1 MAANL
6 RMARPFTAEI
16 IGPAGSGKS
25 TLTGLLRGRDAT
37 IKTGLSIWGLPLTLL
52 ATSTFSSLGGLLAL
66 FGHGSFSLEDVKLV
80 IQINALRRL
89 LRREAGKGYQALL
102 LDEGGV
108 FGLAKLRAFG
118 SDDATTN
125 SISWMKSLFNQVGP
139 TLDAVIWLD
148 APDAVLARR
157 IRERDQPHRT
167 KHLSEAEIFEHLG
180 RYREAFERV
189 ITELTERN
197 AVKVI
202 KFRTDREPLE
212 EIAKQILD
220 GARSHV

>member
-1 MAANL
+1 M
-6 RMARPFTAEI
+6 MPTFTAEI

-25 TLTGLLRGRDAT
+25 TLTGLLRARDAT
-37 IKTGLSIWGLPLTLL
+37 IRTGLSIWGLPLHLL
-52 ATSTFSSLGGLLAL
+52 GTSTFSSLSDLVSLI
-66 FGHGSFSLEDVKLV
+66 GHRRFSLEDMKLV

-89 LRREAGKGYQALL
+89 LHRESEKGYRALL

-118 SDDATTN
+118 AGSTASD
-125 SISWMKSLFNQVGP
+125 SINWMSSLFNRVGP

-148 APDAVLARR
+148 ASDAVLARR
-157 IRERDQPHRT
+157 IRERDKQHRT
-167 KHLSEAEIFEHLG
+167 KNLSEAEMCEHLA
-180 RYREAFERV
+180 RYRGAFERV
-189 ITELTERN
+189 MAELIQRN

-212 EIAKQILD
+212 DIANRILGGACGEI
-220 GARSHV
+220 

>member
-1 MAANL
+1 MATNL
-6 RMARPFTAEI
+6 EMARPFTAEI

-25 TLTGLLRGRDAT
+25 TLTGLLRSRDTT
-37 IKTGLSIWGLPLTLL
+37 INTGLSIWGLSLPLL
-52 ATSTFSSLGGLLAL
+52 AAGTFSSLSDLIAL
-66 FGHGSFSLEDVKLV
+66 FGRGSFTLEDIKLV

-89 LRREAGKGYQALL
+89 LRREAAKGYRALL

-118 SDDATTN
+118 GDDAASD
-125 SISWMKSLFNQVGP
+125 SISWMTGLFNQVGT

-157 IRERDQPHRT
+157 IRERDKPHRT
-167 KHLSEAEIFEHLG
+167 KDLSEVEIFEHLA

-189 ITELTERN
+189 MAELTERN
-197 AVKVI
+197 SVRVI

-212 EIAKQILD
+212 EIANQIMS
-220 GARSHV
+220 GARGQI

>member
-1 MAANL
+1 MATNIE
-6 RMARPFTAEI
+6 MARPFTAEI

-37 IKTGLSIWGLPLTLL
+37 IKTGLSIWGLPLPLL
-52 ATSTFSSLGGLLAL
+52 ATSTFSSLTDLPGL
-66 FGHGSFSLEDVKLV
+66 FGRGRFTLEDIKLV
-80 IQINALRRL
+80 IQINTLRRL
-89 LRREAGKGYQALL
+89 LRRESTKGYRALL

-118 SDDATTN
+118 GDGEAD
-125 SISWMKSLFNQVGP
+125 SISWMTGLFNRVGP

-157 IRERDQPHRT
+157 IRERQKPHRT
-167 KHLSEAEIFEHLG
+167 KDLSEVEIFEHLG

-189 ITELTERN
+189 MLELTRRN

-202 KFRTDREPLE
+202 RFRTDREPLE
-212 EIAKQILD
+212 EIANQILA
-220 GARSHV
+220 GACGQV

>member
-1 MAANL
+1 
-6 RMARPFTAEI
+6 MARPFTAEI

-37 IKTGLSIWGLPLTLL
+37 IKTGLSIWGLPLPLL
-52 ATSTFSSLGGLLAL
+52 ATSTFSSLSGLLAL
-66 FGHGSFSLEDVKLV
+66 FRHGGFSMEDVKLV

-89 LRREAGKGYQALL
+89 LGRESEKGYRALL

-118 SDDATTN
+118 SDDTASG
-125 SISWMKSLFNQVGP
+125 SISWMTGLCNQVGP

-157 IRERDQPHRT
+157 IRERDKPHRT
-167 KHLSEAEIFEHLG
+167 KGLSEVEIFEHLG

-189 ITELTERN
+189 MAELTERN

-212 EIAKQILD
+212 EIAKQILA
-220 GARSHV
+220 GARNHV

>member
-1 MAANL
+1 MATNL
-6 RMARPFTAEI
+6 EMVRPFTAEI

-25 TLTGLLRGRDAT
+25 TLTGLLRGRDAR
-37 IKTGLSIWGLPLTLL
+37 IKTGLSIWGLPLPLL
-52 ATSTFSSLGGLLAL
+52 AASTFSSLTDLLGL
-66 FGHGSFSLEDVKLV
+66 FGRGSFTLEDIKLV

-89 LRREAGKGYQALL
+89 LRRESTKGYRALL

-118 SDDATTN
+118 ADAAAPD
-125 SISWMKSLFNQVGP
+125 SIRWMTGLFNRVGP

-157 IRERDQPHRT
+157 IRERAKPHRT
-167 KHLSEAEIFEHLG
+167 KDLSEVEIFEHLG

-189 ITELTERN
+189 MLELTRRN

-202 KFRTDREPLE
+202 RFRTDREPLE
-212 EIAKQILD
+212 EIANQILA
-220 GARSHV
+220 GAFGQV